1 MLVIRSRAF
10 VRMEERMMTTSFPE
24 LGLVLLLL
32 LLIIEIL
39 NVFGPTFSNVLKK
52 DAVVLNCPILRS
64 HLSTAM

>member
-24 LGLVLLLL
+24 LGLVLL